1 MARLEITEE
10 SLRAELDD
18 ILADL
23 AAEVADCDPGD
34 GWYPDTGDPR
44 YPAGRSSVIR
54 CPASV
59 RACRPCRRGALRR
72 GRTATASSSG
82 LTSW

>member
-23 AAEVADCDPGD
+23 AAEVADCDPGRRLV
-34 GWYPDTGDPR
+34 PR
-44 YPAGRSSVIR
+44 YR
-54 CPASV
+54 
-59 RACRPCRRGALRR
+59 
-72 GRTATASSSG
+72 
-82 LTSW
+82 